1 MSTFGPGIRLPPED
15 EPEPKFNQDDP
26 AGGPYQIP
34 VPSLSCSMKA
44 YPPRIP
50 TPRNG
55 VSAPA
60 PKTRRS
66 ERSCTVPLTR
76 ILPEQDKDH
85 RCSARGFG
93 DRKDHAQNEQPGK
106 GGRVLPYSGAE
117 ITVGGDREPY
127 EPEYRHQAGR
137 EPGKEAQE
145 NANGIS
151 RFIGAEFSCGS
162 APARDCS
169 IAALRFSS
177 VISSLGILKVPST
190 TTAGIS

>member
-15 EPEPKFNQDDP
+15 EPEPNFNQDDP

-117 ITVGGDREPY
+117 ITMVRSGGRISSSIAIGQGG
-127 EPEYRHQAGR
+127 EPEKRPRRMQTGY
-137 EPGKEAQE
+137 
-145 NANGIS
+145 
-151 RFIGAEFSCGS
+151 RFIGAEFSWARAGKGLLDRRPVLPGDLPWGS
-162 APARDCS
+162 
-169 IAALRFSS
+169 
-177 VISSLGILKVPST
+177 
-190 TTAGIS
+190 